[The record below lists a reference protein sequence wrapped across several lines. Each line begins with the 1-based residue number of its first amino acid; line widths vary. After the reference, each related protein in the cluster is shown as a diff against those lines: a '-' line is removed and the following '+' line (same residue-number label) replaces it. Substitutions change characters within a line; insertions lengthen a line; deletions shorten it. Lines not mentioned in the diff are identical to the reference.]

1 MGRRESSVTPASTTP
16 APNPSDPVNDAAS
29 GPVVRRRRPPRVPYA
44 LLAPSVAIL
53 LLALAYPL
61 FWQVVTSMQQ
71 FGLAQQFGKPP
82 VFVGL
87 QNYID
92 LFTDGYLWT
101 VVARSIAFCLVN
113 AFVTVLVGVGVA
125 LLMKVVHTPVRI
137 AVQVA
142 MLLAW
147 AMPVVASMTVW
158 RWLFDYRYGVVNA
171 GLTALG
177 LDFTGHSWLANPL
190 SFFFVATVIVVW
202 MSVPFV
208 AFSAYAGLTQVPDE
222 VLEAAALDGASGVK
236 AFRWITMP
244 MIAPVLSIVLLL
256 QIIWD
261 LRVFAQIRLLQDAGG
276 TPSETNLLG
285 TYIYSLGVGSGDFGA
300 ASAVSIFVLLLT
312 VALSWGYVRRL
323 LRDEE
328 ES

>member
-1 MGRRESSVTPASTTP
+1 MDRPEPP
-16 APNPSDPVNDAAS
+16 APALAAPRGTGSPAPVPAA
-29 GPVVRRRRPPRVPYA
+29 GAPAVRRRRRPRVPYA
-44 LLAPSVAIL
+44 LLAPSIAIM

-61 FWQVVTSMQQ
+61 FWQVVTSLQQ
-71 FGLAQQFGKPP
+71 FGLAQQFGQPP
-82 VFVGL
+82 QFVGL
-87 QNYID
+87 RNYID
-92 LFTDGYLWT
+92 LFTDSYLWT
-101 VVARSIAFCLVN
+101 VVARSIVFCLVN
-113 AFVTVLVGVGVA
+113 AGVTVLVGVLVA
-125 LLMKVVHTPVRI
+125 LLMKAVHAGVRI
-137 AVQVA
+137 AVQVS

-158 RWLFDYRYGVVNA
+158 RWLFDYRFGVINA
-171 GLTALG
+171 ALTGLG
-177 LDFTGHSWLANPL
+177 LDFTGHSWLAEPL
-190 SFFFVATVIVVW
+190 SFFFVATVIIVW

-208 AFSAYAGLTQVPDE
+208 AFSVYAGLTQVPDE
-222 VLEAAALDGASGVK
+222 VLEAAAIDGASGAK
-236 AFRWITMP
+236 AFRWITLP
-244 MIAPVLSIVLLL
+244 MIRPVLSIVLLL

-312 VALSWGYVRRL
+312 VALSWGYVRQL

-328 ES
+328 ER